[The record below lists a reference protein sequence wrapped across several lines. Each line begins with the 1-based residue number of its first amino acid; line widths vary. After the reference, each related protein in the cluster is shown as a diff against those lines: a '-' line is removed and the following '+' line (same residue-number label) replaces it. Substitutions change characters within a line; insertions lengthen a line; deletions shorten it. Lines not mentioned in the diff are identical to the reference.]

1 MLVPLVT
8 LEGSNFFGLIVILL
22 LARRIKALLQKR
34 SSLKVVRVMTQ
45 EQKRSLF
52 IDVKATNLQPKANI
66 IDVFVY
72 ESKASKAAFFD
83 IKFLLSKIFP
93 NEQSG
98 LFLNR

>member
-1 MLVPLVT
+1 MLV
-8 LEGSNFFGLIVILL
+8 
-22 LARRIKALLQKR
+22 
-34 SSLKVVRVMTQ
+34 Q
-45 EQKRSLF
+45 EQKRSFLTCQNQLTSRAKRSLF
-52 IDVKATNLQPKANI
+52 TDVKEANLQPKANLL
-66 IDVFVY
+66 DVFVC